1 MAAEE
6 RKTITVRVPA
16 TTANLG
22 PGFDCLGLALDL
34 WNETTFTPS
43 ESQTIVEVH
52 GEGAVQLPKNE
63 DNLIWRSA
71 LRVYERA
78 GEKPPDGMHLACHNQ
93 IPLTS
98 GLGSSGAAVLTGL
111 LAGNALSGG
120 VLGEDE
126 LLDLGVAI
134 EGHPDNIV
142 PALYGGLVIASR
154 ADDQLEIQQVAVP
167 ALQVIVLLPKV
178 DFSTQAARQIL
189 PKEVPLRDAVFNAS
203 RVALVVDALRTG
215 NLGLLA
221 HAMQDRLHQPY
232 RLPLIPGA
240 EASLKAAHDLGIP
253 ASLSGAGPSLI
264 AFVREGQG
272 EEVVEAMR
280 IGFEEVGVGT
290 RVLHLSTSQVG
301 AQINLQ
307 VGGS

>member
-6 RKTITVRVPA
+6 RKQVTVRVPA

-34 WNETTFTPS
+34 WNETTFTLTR
-43 ESQTIVEVH
+43 SQIAVSVH
-52 GEGAVQLPKNE
+52 GEGADQLPKNE
-63 DNLIWRSA
+63 DNLIWKSA

-78 GEKPPDGMHLACHNQ
+78 GVKPPDGMHLACHNQ

-111 LAGNALSGG
+111 LAVNALSGG

-126 LLDLGVAI
+126 LLDLGVEI

-142 PALYGGLVIASR
+142 PALYGGLVIVSKAG
-154 ADDQLEIQQVAVP
+154 DKMEIKQVPVP
-167 ALQVIVLLPKV
+167 ALKVIVLLPEV

-203 RVALVVDALRTG
+203 RVPLVVDALRTG
-215 NLGLLA
+215 DLSLLT

-240 EASLKAAHDLGIP
+240 EAGLEAAHDLGIP
-253 ASLSGAGPSLI
+253 AALSGAGPSLI
-264 AFVREGQG
+264 AFVREGQA
-272 EEVVEAMR
+272 EEVVPAMR
-280 IGFEEVGVGT
+280 QGFEQVGVGT

-301 AQINLQ
+301 AQVNLHA
-307 VGGS
+307 GGS